1 VGGGGVRVGEQG
13 RAATIRRRPDG
24 LAPTVTSRPPADMLV
39 HAYVAGMGIP
49 RRTQSMRAEVDEQSY
64 ARRSRAEAAGS
75 TAPPR
80 QAGVARRAIQ
90 TPCALRGQAPAGP
103 RLAASASGTTSPSS
117 VSPQSLDPPRQQC
130 RIGGRRRRGIRF
142 LPAPQRDGRR
152 PSYLSDRVHKI
163 ED

>member
-1 VGGGGVRVGEQG
+1 
-13 RAATIRRRPDG
+13 
-24 LAPTVTSRPPADMLV
+24 
-39 HAYVAGMGIP
+39 MGIL

-117 VSPQSLDPPRQQC
+117 VSPQSLDPPRQHG
-130 RIGGRRRRGIRF
+130 RIGGRRRRGRER
-142 LPAPQRDGRR
+142 LT
-152 PSYLSDRVHKI
+152 SDRSLGWLLATGPLPLPNILLVFLLINFHF
-163 ED
+163 